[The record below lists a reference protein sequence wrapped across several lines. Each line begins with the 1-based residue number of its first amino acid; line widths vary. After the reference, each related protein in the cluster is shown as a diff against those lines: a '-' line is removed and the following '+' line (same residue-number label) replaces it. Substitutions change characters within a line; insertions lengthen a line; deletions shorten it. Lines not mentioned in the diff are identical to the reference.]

1 MVTIGQELYT
11 RRKMKRRK
19 RSSSIASKARLTAEL
34 CAKEPAK
41 TPEKHM
47 NQAQLEKNI
56 VDMLGH
62 LGFAEGRHRRVIRRK
77 GPYALV
83 RHHEG
88 PHTRLLFSRD
98 AEGLAALNHIATKM
112 AEQLM
117 REDDKRPR
125 VVIDA
130 NGHEKKKIEAL
141 RTTAHMMA
149 ERARYFKSSVAI
161 DPMPPH
167 ERRIVHEF
175 LAEMPDL
182 ETESEGV
189 GEKRH
194 IVIKYKGRSSE
205 RLAAVRT
212 QERLPLAAA

>member
-1 MVTIGQELYT
+1 ME
-11 RRKMKRRK
+11 
-19 RSSSIASKARLTAEL
+19 
-34 CAKEPAK
+34 
-41 TPEKHM
+41 
-47 NQAQLEKNI
+47 
-56 VDMLGH
+56 MLGH
-62 LGFAEGRHRRVIRRK
+62 FGFAESDIAVSYDEKAHTVWFAI
-77 GPYALV
+77 
-83 RHHEG
+83 ES

-98 AEGLAALNHIATKM
+98 AEGLAALNHVATKM

-149 ERARYFKSSVAI
+149 ERARYFKSSV
-161 DPMPPH
+161 DVEPMPPH

-194 IVIKYKGRSSE
+194 IVIKYKGGG
-205 RLAAVRT
+205 
-212 QERLPLAAA
+212 